1 MEQESTGDSV
11 LNSHISSV
19 LPNLTTCVLDSVL
32 DTLKNLGVETLDDFR
47 FVKDDDLLMVLKP
60 IEVRKLLASFTVTCE
75 TTISSSPCSSR
86 TETSTISS
94 PGCSFAQSCI
104 ELDESLSP
112 LEADWFLR
120 FEIPWEK
127 LPTDLLYK
135 LERQE
140 RPSPKQRREMIRLII
155 NEVTGVCKRPSKKHL
170 TDIARRIVAEY
181 PKSLQDV
188 IEGHIVGSGYD
199 SLVKQLQ
206 SRADNVKRTQFSTP
220 KRQFQHSSG
229 SDTEEVPAKE
239 RALPQDTYG
248 CINWDPEH
256 LPITETLAS
265 QKQQQE
271 EMKTMF
277 RERNWDTQI
286 ITKKMMATYYTQRK
300 DIIRGDSLLT
310 ASRLMLSIDKVVVT
324 EQQTNFVEAL
334 LMMFASYYCL
344 NIHYPSE
351 LGATLEFLQRCIFKI
366 NPDKGMKVERK
377 PHKRQYAVNPRVL
390 SLISAIADFEW
401 RE

>member
-1 MEQESTGDSV
+1 
-11 LNSHISSV
+11 
-19 LPNLTTCVLDSVL
+19 
-32 DTLKNLGVETLDDFR
+32 
-47 FVKDDDLLMVLKP
+47 
-60 IEVRKLLASFTVTCE
+60 
-75 TTISSSPCSSR
+75 
-86 TETSTISS
+86 
-94 PGCSFAQSCI
+94 
-104 ELDESLSP
+104 
-112 LEADWFLR
+112 
-120 FEIPWEK
+120 
-127 LPTDLLYK
+127 
-135 LERQE
+135 
-140 RPSPKQRREMIRLII
+140 MIRLII

-170 TDIARRIVAEY
+170 TDIARRIVAKY

-220 KRQFQHSSG
+220 KDSFNTVVG
-229 SDTEEVPAKE
+229 ATAKE

-300 DIIRGDSLLT
+300 DIIRGMETEKIRREWPFLFEMPGLQAHFRALTGVQLEGKFFETVKNKSHKILAYMDTLNNDKQRKTARVLAQIEVAKKDTKSKLPEMPGLVLLLL
-310 ASRLMLSIDKVVVT
+310 AYFGEDDK
-324 EQQTNFVEAL
+324 Q
-334 LMMFASYYCL
+334 MFFQVDDTCL
-344 NIHYPSE
+344 PSE
-351 LGATLEFLQRCIFKI
+351 VPTSDLPASPCIIFCGMCFG
-366 NPDKGMKVERK
+366 NPCICLT
-377 PHKRQYAVNPRVL
+377 YAELVFIL
-390 SLISAIADFEW
+390 FTFG
-401 RE
+401 

>member
-19 LPNLTTCVLDSVL
+19 LPNLTTCVLNSVL

-47 FVKDDDLLMVLKP
+47 FVKDDDLLMILKP

-86 TETSTISS
+86 TETSTVSS

-140 RPSPKQRREMIRLII
+140 KTSPKQRREMIRLII

-170 TDIARRIVAEY
+170 TDIARRIVAKY

-248 CINWDPEH
+248 CINWDSEH

-300 DIIRGDSLLT
+300 DIIRGMET
-310 ASRLMLSIDKVVVT
+310 
-324 EQQTNFVEAL
+324 
-334 LMMFASYYCL
+334 
-344 NIHYPSE
+344 
-351 LGATLEFLQRCIFKI
+351 
-366 NPDKGMKVERK
+366 
-377 PHKRQYAVNPRVL
+377 
-390 SLISAIADFEW
+390 
-401 RE
+401 